1 MTAAP
6 STTKDPVEY
15 RFGDFR
21 LVPATREL
29 WRGGERKH
37 VQPLVFDCLVYLLEQ
52 RKRVVGRDE
61 LASAVWAKVDV
72 GDQQIRQLVL
82 RARQAI
88 DDDAKEQRVIR
99 TVSGGGY
106 RWVSGVETAVLRAA
120 EDSAAGAI
128 TEQPGVIQPLANP
141 SAADN
146 TASASAELALPL
158 AEAAPATAD
167 VRPRRRS
174 WKTRAMF
181 GLGLLG
187 LVAALLYSY
196 VHTNARRDAAVPLS
210 APAASRQAVVVLPLE
225 VTAPS
230 EGGWVRL
237 GAMDLI
243 AQRMRGAGMPV
254 SPSDSVVSAVHAVG
268 EPIDPKNQETLR
280 ETLGAAMLVQGS
292 AVRSSSGWKVELIAT
307 GTDATRHTVE
317 TERPEA
323 VDAARQAT
331 DLLLAALGR
340 SPAPD
345 SADERSPLQTLL
357 QRARAAL
364 LANQLDT
371 ARSIL
376 AGAPQSMQSDPSLR
390 MTLAQIEQ
398 RAGQHDAARA
408 SLTALLADS
417 ALQASPSLR
426 ARALT
431 LLGFIDMGEG
441 NDCVGGE
448 RNFDAAVSALSGR
461 PTALEAGDAL
471 SARGAARAC
480 LNRIDEAIAD
490 LSMAGPILDAA
501 GDRIGLANLNNRF
514 GLLEK
519 YRRRP
524 AEAVPYLQ
532 SASAIHQS
540 FGAIGGLG
548 ADLAQ
553 LCMVQAEL
561 LQWSDALAS
570 SERLWALRAH
580 VDDAGRVYAMAGL
593 RAYALLG
600 AGRHAE
606 AAELLR
612 STEAAKPDVRGA
624 LTLTFHQ
631 AKALLAWRRGDAR
644 RTIDEIDTAWA
655 LLPPSQMS
663 DDEDFYTVLLRQ
675 RASIASG
682 QPSQGGLDLR
692 SLHAEGSRDE
702 DSPPALLVARA
713 EWAAQQGQAAEA
725 EAAFRQ
731 AMAAAEA
738 HAVPANVVLAADA
751 YARWLLARQRPED
764 ARGVAGRIVQWADR
778 DYDSAVLQVAVF
790 HALAQSDAWARA
802 LKRAQALAGERLIP
816 AELLQA
822 PAF

>member
-1 MTAAP
+1 MTVAP
-6 STTKDPVEY
+6 STAKDPIEY
-15 RFGDFR
+15 RFADFR

-29 WRGGERKH
+29 WREGERKH

-52 RKRVVGRDE
+52 RTRVVGRDE

-106 RWVSGVETAVLRAA
+106 RWVMDVEMAASRAD
-120 EDSAAGAI
+120 EDSAAVAVAD
-128 TEQPGVIQPLANP
+128 QPVLIQPSPAHP
-141 SAADN
+141 SAADRP
-146 TASASAELALPL
+146 ASASAEPAPSPV
-158 AEAAPATAD
+158 EAAYATTD
-167 VRPRRRS
+167 VRPRRGS
-174 WKTRAMF
+174 WKTHAIL
-181 GLGLLG
+181 GAGLLG
-187 LVAALLYSY
+187 LLAVLLQAY
-196 VHTNARRDAAVPLS
+196 VRRDAAVRVS
-210 APAASRQAVVVLPLE
+210 ASAASRQAVVVLPLE
-225 VTAPS
+225 VDAPS
-230 EGGWVRL
+230 EGDWVRL

-254 SPSDSVVSAVHAVG
+254 SPSDGVVSAVHAVG
-268 EPIDPKNQETLR
+268 EPADPKNEEKLR

-292 AVRSSSGWKVELIAT
+292 AVKSSAGWKVELVAT
-307 GTDATRHTVE
+307 GADATRHTVE

-331 DLLLAALGR
+331 DMLLATLGR
-340 SPAPD
+340 SPAPN

-398 RAGQHDAARA
+398 RAGRHDAARA
-408 SLTALLADS
+408 SLTALLADP

-431 LLGFIDMGEG
+431 LLGFIDMGER

-448 RNFDAAVSALSGR
+448 RNFDAAVSALSDQ

-480 LNRIDEAIAD
+480 LNRMDEAITD

-540 FGAIGGLG
+540 FGAIGGLA

-570 SERLWALRAH
+570 SERLWALRSR
-580 VDDAGRVYAMAGL
+580 VDDAGRLYAMAGL
-593 RAYALLG
+593 RAYALIG

-631 AKALLAWRRGDAR
+631 AGALLAWRRGDAQ
-644 RTIDEIDTAWA
+644 RTIAEIDTAWT

-663 DDEDFYTVLLRQ
+663 DDEDLSTILLRQ
-675 RASIASG
+675 RASIALG
-682 QPSQGGLDLR
+682 QPSQGDVDLG
-692 SLHAEGSRDE
+692 SLRAESPSDGG
-702 DSPPALLVARA
+702 SPPVLLVARA
-713 EWAAQQGQAAEA
+713 EWAAQRGQAAEA

-778 DYDSAVLQVAVF
+778 DYDSAVLQVAVL

-802 LKRAQALAGERLIP
+802 LKRAQALAGERQIP

-822 PAF
+822 PAS